1 MYYNINSSTISP
13 SNVYCVNK
21 KNCLIFYVVHD
32 KSVSNFVKTTF
43 IHLCRHEPVMEQK
56 GIKFVEVFI
65 KESN

>member
-1 MYYNINSSTISP
+1 MYYNINSSKISP

-21 KNCLIFYVVHD
+21 KNCLIFYVVRD

-43 IHLCRHEPVMEQK
+43 IHSCFHEPVMKQK
-56 GIKFVEVFI
+56 GRKVVEVFI